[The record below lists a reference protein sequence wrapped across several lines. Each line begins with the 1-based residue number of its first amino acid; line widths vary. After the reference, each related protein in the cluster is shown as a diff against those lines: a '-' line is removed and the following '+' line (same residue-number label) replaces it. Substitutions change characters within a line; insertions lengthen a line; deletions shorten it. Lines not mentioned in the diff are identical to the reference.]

1 MDEHCCAD
9 LMVGRRGRG
18 AGGVRRTR
26 LPWAEGDAVP
36 VVPIVSSDSTA
47 VSSRETV
54 AQRIERRKTPL
65 PFSSAS
71 RVAGGGLSTDNRE
84 VAGSSPASLT
94 RFHTWL
100 PNVARAD
107 RQGREGRRGREGLP
121 LGQHR
126 TIDVIRCP
134 DVIPSGSEGSRV
146 QTSGLA
152 TTDACKIPR

>member
-36 VVPIVSSDSTA
+36 VVPIVSSA
-47 VSSRETV
+47 KY
-54 AQRIERRKTPL
+54 QRITEGDCSSVDRAPKTPL
-65 PFSSAS
+65 PISSAS

-107 RQGREGRRGREGLP
+107 RQEREGRQGREGLP